1 MPLHILSETNYFP
14 PVSDAMD
21 DGLLAI
27 GGDVQPERL
36 LLAYQ
41 KGIFPWYNEDLPLW
55 WSPDPRFVLFPEEL
69 KVSKSMQQLCK
80 RPPFMF
86 TCNKAFQ
93 QVLTYCS
100 STPRTGQDG
109 TWLNEDLMQSLM
121 HLHTLGWAHSA
132 EVWKDNQLVGGLYGI
147 KIGKV
152 FCGESMFSLV
162 NNASK
167 YAFIQYVQQLQK
179 EGVKLIDCQ
188 VYSPHLASLGARM
201 ISRDAFMQYLPEN
214 AQPL

>member
-80 RPPFMF
+80 RSPFEF
-86 TCNKAFQ
+86 TSNKAFQ

-109 TWLNEDLMQSLM
+109 TWLNEDLMKSLM

-132 EVWKDNQLVGGLYGI
+132 EVWQDNQLVGGLYGI
-147 KIGKV
+147 KIGKL

-167 YAFIQYVQQLQK
+167 YAFIQYVQQLK
-179 EGVKLIDCQ
+179 KDGVKLIDCQ

-201 ISRDAFMQYLPEN
+201 ISRDAFMQYLPEH